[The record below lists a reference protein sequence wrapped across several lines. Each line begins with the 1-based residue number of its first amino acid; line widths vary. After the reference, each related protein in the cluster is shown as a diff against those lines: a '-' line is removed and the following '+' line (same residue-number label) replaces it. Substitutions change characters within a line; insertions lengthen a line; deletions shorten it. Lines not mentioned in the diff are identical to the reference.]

1 MLCQRGPWRRAVPPG
16 RAARGAA
23 DRVERRARSA
33 SFPFRALR
41 AVSRVTDT
49 LEEVN
54 SRCLGAEERGGA
66 AAVRLSRAA
75 RRAAERRQPDW
86 GCGLR
91 ASGRRLKALI
101 T

>member
-1 MLCQRGPWRRAVPPG
+1 MPPG
-16 RAARGAA
+16 RAAPGAA

-33 SFPFRALR
+33 SFPFRTLR

-75 RRAAERRQPDW
+75 RRAAERRSARLGMRAASFRAASESPDNVM
-86 GCGLR
+86 
-91 ASGRRLKALI
+91 ASVPNGF
-101 T
+101 